1 MVNPVIP
8 RRVAVIRHMAFEDTG
23 VFGEL
28 LAQQGW
34 SVSTLD
40 AGIDTFRNICGNLPY
55 PQVSS

>member
-8 RRVAVIRHMAFEDTG
+8 RHVAVIRHMAFEDTG
-23 VFGEL
+23 IFGEV

-40 AGIDTFRNICGNLPY
+40 AGIDTHRNICSNIPY
-55 PQVSS
+55 P